1 MSSRSSAWKPCAPG
15 PLKSAAGLLLVSLL
29 LLSACRA
36 FAPEVLPDLKRYT
49 QKASQYVGPAGPPSD
64 FPGPA
69 RPLQQKED
77 FLQKYFRPWH
87 AGEPIFPKDTLFWPL
102 EPEWEQRLYGEN
114 TLPRSPEWL
123 ASLFAKA
130 QPDRFPLL
138 DARGITLTNTDLRAM
153 PTRKPAFH
161 DFDEPG
167 EGYPFDY
174 FQNSAL
180 WANTPV
186 HIVHVSRDKQWLLVE
201 AGWVFGWVQ
210 ARDIGLVDSQFVADF
225 KQSEMAAF
233 IKDRVPVIDAGGTF
247 RFTGRIGGLL
257 PVIDR
262 QNDTALVLIAAAD
275 AGQRAVI
282 RQARLSLGSWAG
294 FPLDPAPENLARMAD
309 VFLGQVY
316 GWGGLYQNRDCS
328 ALLRDLFTPFAVWLP
343 RNSSQQAEQG
353 RVVSLEG
360 LSSREKTRLI
370 LEKGVPFL
378 TLLRKP
384 GHIMLYIGSS
394 QGRPLVM
401 HSLWGLKTRDFFQ
414 GETRYVVGRT
424 VITSLTPGKE
434 LPFFMRPRSTL
445 LKQVQSMNILL
456 DPS

>member
-1 MSSRSSAWKPCAPG
+1 MMRSRPSAWKTRAPG
-15 PLKSAAGLLLVSLL
+15 LFKKPACLLLVSLL
-29 LLSACRA
+29 LLSACRS
-36 FAPEVLPDLKRYT
+36 FAPEVLPALNRYP
-49 QKASQYVGPAGPPSD
+49 QKASQYVGSGGQL
-64 FPGPA
+64 PGLA
-69 RPLQQKED
+69 NPLKQKED

-102 EPEWEQRLYGEN
+102 DPDWDKQLFGEN

-130 QPDRFPLL
+130 QPDRFPLF

-153 PTRKPAFH
+153 PTQKPAFH
-161 DFDEPG
+161 DFAEPG

-186 HIVHVSRDKQWLLVE
+186 HIVHASTDNKWLLVE

-210 ARDIGLVDSQFVADF
+210 ARDIGLVDSQFVAAF
-225 KQSEMAAF
+225 EQNEMAAF

-247 RFTGRIGGLL
+247 RFTGRVGGLL
-257 PVIDR
+257 PVIDQ

-275 AGQRAVI
+275 NKKRAVV
-282 RQARLSLGSWAG
+282 RRARLAPGDWAR
-294 FPLDPAPENLARMAD
+294 FPLALTRGKLARLAD
-309 VFLGQVY
+309 GFLGQVY
-316 GWGGLYQNRDCS
+316 GWGGVYENRDCS
-328 ALLRDLFTPFAVWLP
+328 ALLRDLFTPFAIWLP
-343 RNSSQQAEQG
+343 RNSTQQARQG
-353 RVVSLEG
+353 RVISLEG

-394 QGRPLVM
+394 QGRPLIM
-401 HSLWGLKTRDFFQ
+401 HSLWGLKTRDFLQ
-414 GETRYVVGRT
+414 GEGRYVIGRT
-424 VITSLTPGKE
+424 VITSLNPERG
-434 LPFFMRPRSTL
+434 LPFFLRPPNGL
-445 LKQVQSMNILL
+445 LQQVLSMNILL
-456 DPS
+456 DPL